1 MSNRLISAYNNQR
14 GRPRPPSSPRRA
26 LPSGS
31 GYPSQNDQTSNS
43 GYPSR
48 NSQAR
53 NSGHPRDQAPIE
65 IVSMPPAPR
74 HPATRRLPEFLRNIT
89 RTIKKDVEQI
99 LMLSFT
105 FDEPITIEHLCFWAD
120 SEIGWTP
127 ATEVADVTAAG
138 GLRFQIWTRK
148 LPNPELHYTECIKRM
163 PYLNK
168 CPDGRSYFV
177 RHARAQ
183 HEIRDGG
190 CTHRC
195 PFCQSS
201 LLGYPMSDHTRQD
214 CPFNV
219 IDDEDRA
226 RFLAVNNMAFCPEC
240 NCRSPYHVKC
250 DPRHTFYCRICKQHG
265 HTTTEAFCGL
275 DIGRPDEQSRDD
287 LQQLV
292 HDAREDV
299 FIRVRELAQSGNP
312 KKRCLYKIH
321 MDHSHTQTIRN
332 NAKGMPILGWGP
344 YIDVDP
350 PQYLELPSRSYGNFG
365 TGEPTH
371 YDALSPVEFV
381 NNNALPII
389 HMDTEIHSFL
399 SNVAE
404 ILDVIKT
411 GADPETLDISHLIRQ
426 SERLAALSAARRAEG
441 PAIFNRVAEQPVYP
455 PRREAPAAQPQQRPL
470 TRPTQQRPLTR
481 APQQRPLTKPPQSS
495 RHNIGNPQSIAHR
508 SGSQQRQPTQQ
519 WQQNDGYDRS
529 SGYAQQTSSQV
540 HTESS
545 SRHALSQSFG
555 ERLSSSQ
562 PGPSNTYQ
570 NENRGNQTL
579 PVFNDNVHMPL
590 PEQDRAGY
598 PHHDQENHAGYP
610 NQDQENGAGYP
621 NDPNDSNNSFD
632 EREELNWEKALN
644 RKVLALCRSS
654 IPVGDAPA
662 RVIFPMEAHDLV
674 VASKTPSTPIALV
687 SRIRTLQ
694 LLLTAT
700 YEIQDWGHHSIE
712 DLQKYEE
719 TLMLWAD
726 FVRDEPLLIVQLEEH
741 TVGNVVQ
748 KFWSGADI
756 TKIPS
761 YTLSKT
767 DAFIEAFE
775 EMKIARHQQKLHR
788 IGSEVQHR
796 WIPAPERRNAPNG
809 IQALDLVNT
818 ETKLMDRFRIEAHC
832 KTSVYL
838 QSRTLL
844 HDLLAHRPPH
854 GAPAAMR
861 LRIVHALKLLTG
873 KSIPPLPE
881 IPETD
886 TLHAYYRILQG
897 AMKLVYAIRTIN
909 GCKTVIKVRT
919 TGCLEELAALATG
932 LHDVT
937 LPDIQLF
944 ELHPEDYWV
953 AWLDVIWRSLYNE
966 AETFSCRCQN

>member
-1 MSNRLISAYNNQR
+1 MSNRLINAYNNKR
-14 GRPRPPSSPRRA
+14 GRPRPPDSPRRA

-31 GYPSQNDQTSNS
+31 GYPSQNDQASNS

-48 NSQAR
+48 NAQASNSGYPSRNAQAR
-53 NSGHPRDQAPIE
+53 DSGYPRDQAPIE

-105 FDEPITIEHLCFWAD
+105 FDEPLTIEHLCFWAD

-127 ATEVADVTAAG
+127 AREVADVTEAG

-148 LPNPELHYTECIKRM
+148 LPNPELHYNECVKRM

-183 HEIRDGG
+183 HELREGG
-190 CTHRC
+190 CTNRC

-201 LLGYPMSDHTRQD
+201 LLGYPMSDHTRQV

-240 NCRSPYHVKC
+240 NCRSPYHTECK
-250 DPRHTFYCRICKQHG
+250 PRHTFYCRICKEHG

-287 LQQLV
+287 LRQLV

-299 FIRVRELAQSGNP
+299 FIR
-312 KKRCLYKIH
+312 
-321 MDHSHTQTIRN
+321 
-332 NAKGMPILGWGP
+332 
-344 YIDVDP
+344 
-350 PQYLELPSRSYGNFG
+350 
-365 TGEPTH
+365 
-371 YDALSPVEFV
+371 
-381 NNNALPII
+381 
-389 HMDTEIHSFL
+389 
-399 SNVAE
+399 
-404 ILDVIKT
+404 
-411 GADPETLDISHLIRQ
+411 LDISHLIRQ
-426 SERLAALSAARRAEG
+426 SERLAALSAERRAEG
-441 PAIFNRVAEQPVYP
+441 PAIFNRVAEHPVYP
-455 PRREAPAAQPQQRPL
+455 PLRAAQPQQRPL

-481 APQQRPLTKPPQSS
+481 APQQRPLTKPTQSS
-495 RHNIGNPQSIAHR
+495 RQKIGNPQSIAHR

-519 WQQNDGYDRS
+519 WQQNDGYKRS

-540 HTESS
+540 RTEVTLPLAIRHYNPHIQSS

-555 ERLSSSQ
+555 EGLSSSQ
-562 PGPSNTYQ
+562 PGPSNAYQ

-579 PVFNDNVHMPL
+579 PVFKDSVHMPL

-598 PHHDQENHAGYP
+598 PHHEQDNEAGYPNHDQQNHAGYP
-610 NQDQENGAGYP
+610 NQDPENGAGY
-621 NDPNDSNNSFD
+621 PNDSNNSFD

-654 IPVGDAPA
+654 IPVGEAPA
-662 RVIFPMEAHDLV
+662 RLIFPMEAHDLV

-694 LLLTAT
+694 LMLTAT

-748 KFWSGADI
+748 KFWNGADI

-767 DAFIEAFE
+767 EAFIEAFE
-775 EMKIARHQQKLHR
+775 EMKITRHRQKLHR

-844 HDLLAHRPPH
+844 HDLLAHRPSH

-881 IPETD
+881 IPDTD

-897 AMKLVYAIRTIN
+897 AMRLVYAIRAIN
-909 GCKTVIKVRT
+909 GCKTVIKVTT

-932 LHDVT
+932 LHDVA